1 LFLVQARIETESLRL
16 DLDRCN
22 FELARL
28 RDEANADC
36 DAGVQRKALHAQMA
50 RYPEL
55 LEENEA
61 LKRENHLLVETAENS
76 QVLREQVN

>member
-1 LFLVQARIETESLRL
+1 MFQTRRETETLRL
-16 DLDRCN
+16 ELDRSN

-28 RDEANADC
+28 RDEASANC
-36 DAGVQRKALHAQMA
+36 DATIQRRALHAQMA
-50 RYPEL
+50 RYPQL

-61 LKRENHLLVETAENS
+61 LKRENQLLVETAENS